1 MKVGETLTVAVMTTQ
16 GGTAFYNSSVLIDN
30 TVINAFEYGDL
41 PITEG
46 NPNGID
52 MYTYVIIKK
61 SNSGT
66 TTDRFTVLRSLSQYT
81 QQ

>member
-1 MKVGETLTVAVMTTQ
+1 
-16 GGTAFYNSSVLIDN
+16 
-30 TVINAFEYGDL
+30 
-41 PITEG
+41 
-46 NPNGID
+46 

-66 TTDRFTVLRSLSQYT
+66 ISDRFTVLRSLSQYT